1 MTTPL
6 VSPLPQVLNPDGS
19 MPAVVPEEPLAP
31 HQVIIGETREL
42 DRNAERLV
50 RMTQVF
56 SKFAGTLTLRPIK
69 VEISRDSHGSGG
81 APAWSDSDSITFAH
95 NKIGDLTEPKQVT
108 ALKGLNL
115 HEISHIML
123 TPRSGSILAKNVQKA
138 KAWPA
143 FNALEDQ
150 RIEMAMTAKFSNV
163 SDWLVATIAEHLLK
177 QPKQIPVSF
186 PLIYGRKYLPA
197 EIRKVVRDSYEQ
209 QQDVVEL
216 SSLIDRY
223 IVLNL
228 GDPKNYPTALEIIL
242 RYNELVKGLQG
253 NNPAYPEWGAGWD
266 RIADPNGHSNRK
278 TGEWKSSQ
286 SKPLSKGQQESM
298 IAKVSTANGDDYTTG
313 GDSGESGNDPS
324 DSHQNA
330 GQGGSLEQILKDT
343 VDKILTTNAREIA
356 RTIKQFSGEA
366 ELSGATMKP
375 LPRHEWV
382 HDRQPSVESIQSSK
396 SFANE
401 LEQLKALYDP
411 AWLRHQSQGKLNVQ
425 RYVAGCDVE
434 EAFDQWDLGRED
446 AVDIEAVILLDI
458 SGSMGWT
465 LNSAYESM
473 WAVKRALDK
482 VNASTTVL
490 TFGTKSSLLYSADE
504 RATTKLRYAGSE
516 GSTEPLNAIRYA
528 KSVLANSSR
537 AVKIVISITD
547 GVWGWSGYECDEILQ
562 YLRKAGVLTA
572 LAYVSDPSEQRPGRT
587 TNIDT
592 HGCAVAVNITNGK
605 DLFTL
610 ARQMV
615 KVGVKK
621 NLAA

>member
-1 MTTPL
+1 MTTL
-6 VSPLPQVLNPDGS
+6 TSPLPYMLDANGV
-19 MPAVVPEEPLAP
+19 AVPVEITVEPPLAP
-31 HQVIIGETREL
+31 HQVIIGESLALT
-42 DRNAERLV
+42 RNAERLV

-69 VEISRDSHGSGG
+69 VEVSRDGQGG
-81 APAWSDSDSITFAH
+81 APAWSDSDSITFSH
-95 NKIGDLTEPKQVT
+95 SHIGDLTDPKQVT

-123 TPRSGSILAKNVQKA
+123 TPRYGSILAKNVQKA

-150 RIEMAMTAKFSNV
+150 RIEMAMTAKFSSV

-177 QPKQIPVSF
+177 HTTQIPVSF

-197 EIRKVVRDSYEQ
+197 EIRKIVRDSYEQ
-209 QQDVVEL
+209 QQHVVEL

-228 GDPKNYPTALEIIL
+228 GDPKNYPEALEIIL
-242 RYNELVKGLQG
+242 RYNEIVKGLQG
-253 NNPAYPEWGAGWD
+253 TNPSYPEWNAGWD
-266 RIADPNGHSNRK
+266 RIVDPNRHCERK

-298 IAKVSTANGDDYTTG
+298 TSKVSTANGDSYDG
-313 GDSGESGNDPS
+313 EGESGQPGIDPS
-324 DSHQNA
+324 NGDSA
-330 GQGGSLEQILKDT
+330 GHGGSLEQILKDT
-343 VDKILTTNAREIA
+343 VDKIITTRAREIA
-356 RTIKQFSGEA
+356 QTIKQFSGEA
-366 ELSGATMKP
+366 ELSGAAMKP
-375 LPRHEWV
+375 LPRHEWEQT
-382 HDRQPSVESIQSSK
+382 RQPSVQSIQGSK

-401 LEQLKALYDP
+401 LEQLRALYDP
-411 AWLRHQSQGKLNVQ
+411 AWLRYQSQGKLNVQ
-425 RYVAGCDVE
+425 RYVAGCDVD
-434 EAFDQWDLGRED
+434 EAFDQWDSGRED
-446 AVDIEAVILLDI
+446 AVDIEAVVLLDI

-473 WAVKRALDK
+473 WAIKRALDK

-490 TFGTKSSLLYSADE
+490 TFGSKSSLLYSADE
-504 RATTKLRYAGSE
+504 RASTKLKYAGSE
-516 GSTEPLNAIRYA
+516 GSTEPLKALRYA
-528 KSVLANSSR
+528 KSVLANSNR
-537 AVKIVISITD
+537 AIKIVISITD
-547 GVWGWSGYECDEILQ
+547 GVWWGNNEADEILQ

-587 TNIDT
+587 TQIDT

-615 KVGVKK
+615 KVGVHK
-621 NLAA
+621 NLAS